1 MNVNMRSFPR
11 VYEIDPNDFEND
23 LNTLLDR
30 LLTTR
35 VEGNESQPSVS
46 GMQTA
51 NAYFVDI
58 KLPGASKE
66 DVEVHLRDGNLTIQS
81 VSDEAMDRTKKKS
94 GVLFSTSSGKNVNP
108 QNSKITPFKKIYRL
122 PMDADPRGI
131 SASFCRG
138 VLSLEISRKAIA

>member
-1 MNVNMRSFPR
+1 MDLNVRSFPK
-11 VYEIDPNDFEND
+11 VFEIDPNDFEND
-23 LNTLLDR
+23 LNALLDR

-35 VEGNESQPSVS
+35 VEKNETQPSVS

-51 NAYFVDI
+51 KAYFVDI

-66 DVEVHLRDGNLTIQS
+66 DVEVCFKDGNLTIQS
-81 VSDEAMDRTKKKS
+81 LPDEARDGTEKRA
-94 GVLFSTSSGKNVNP
+94 GVLFSASGEKNAGLRK
-108 QNSKITPFKKIYRL
+108 SEKTAFKKIYRL
-122 PMDADPRGI
+122 PTDADPKGI